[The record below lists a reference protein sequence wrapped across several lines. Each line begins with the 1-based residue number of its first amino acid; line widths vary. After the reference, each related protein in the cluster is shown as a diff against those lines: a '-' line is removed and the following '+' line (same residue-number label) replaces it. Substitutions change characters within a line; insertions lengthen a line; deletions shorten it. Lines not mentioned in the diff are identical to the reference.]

1 MVAIV
6 SGMQSGLNLGSR
18 EVLGSSGLIGNPLQG
33 RNGQG
38 VYVNVGNG
46 LLVVQKQDDLL
57 VSRGHDA
64 AVLRTYNSGG
74 LFNDDNGDNWASG
87 VVSLRVAGV
96 PNAAGSTVQRVDRDG
111 STATYAFDAA
121 RGVYVTT
128 EGAGAHDSIGYIAT
142 DAQFEWRDGST
153 GATQRFEGSGQYR
166 LLASSDA
173 GGNACSYAY
182 GAAGFL
188 SSVTTASGESTFYD
202 YAGGNLSQVRT
213 VAGGLTTT
221 RVRYGYDASSRLAI
235 VTVDLTPGDNSVADG
250 KVYQTTYGYDGA
262 SKRIATI
269 GQSDGTSLAFTYVDV
284 GGGNFKVASVRDALN
299 QTSTFAYGAGFT
311 TVTDPLGL
319 VTRYDYDAAGQLTQI
334 TAPAVAGVA
343 ASKQFAY
350 NASGDVVSMTDGEG
364 RSVAFQYDANG
375 NQVLQRDSAGN
386 TVTRTFDARNQL
398 LTETMYRQP
407 DPDGAGAAL
416 AGLPETTRHAYD
428 AAGRNLLRFTV
439 TGEGRVTEYRYNGF
453 GEQVSAI
460 VFTAGTYA
468 VGALAADAP
477 LSEAQLVAW
486 AATQDA
492 AATQRTD
499 FAHDARGQ
507 LQTRTTYAR
516 VAASGEGVLDGSQSV
531 ERHVYD
537 SAGMLLQTVSP
548 GNGSTSFTYDGLGR
562 SLSRTNA
569 LGQVELT
576 QHDDAG
582 RKTLLTLASGL
593 VTTSAYDAAGRLI
606 GVAQSSP
613 AAGALGETRYF
624 YDADN
629 RLRMTQDPTG
639 IRTWI
644 LYDEAGRKTADVDGN
659 GTMTEYSYDRAGQL
673 VRTMAWGTAVNT
685 ALLVDASGLP
695 ILSATAATVRPAES
709 AGDGATWRQYDGAN
723 RLVRVAEH
731 RGMMARAAVTETRYD
746 GGSRIVEVVRYA
758 NTVPTDGSAG
768 SVTLGAVPLPAAST
782 QDRMSRNFH
791 DAEGRLAGAL
801 DAEGY
806 LTTFRYTAAGEL
818 AERTAYRTQTDAT
831 LRATGTL
838 AQLTPGA
845 TPGDVREM
853 WLYDGRGQR
862 VAHVDG
868 EGFLTENVYDANGNL
883 AQSIRYANRV
893 TSAVT
898 VGSIVASIRPSA
910 NASDRITTRAHDAL
924 DRLVQ
929 ETSPEGMLTQYGY
942 DTAGNLTSTVRAVG
956 TTEVRSL
963 LARYDVQGRLTD
975 ELSAQGAALLT
986 GGQTQ
991 AQVDAVWAQHATTYT
1006 YDAASRKTSA
1016 TDALGNRT
1024 LFFYDAD
1031 GALTH
1036 SVNALGEVQETRYDA
1051 RGRVTERIA
1060 YANRIGT
1067 SGFVGGLV
1075 PNALKATLDAAA
1087 NTSTDSRTTITYTR
1101 DSQVA
1106 SSTDA
1111 VGTLTTTG
1119 YNAFA
1124 EETSTHVAGA
1134 ALNTLTTYTVD
1145 KRGLRTGTVQDPA
1158 GLNAVMSAVYD
1169 AFGREVRSTD
1179 ANGRIREQT
1188 YDRMGRLVMTREP
1201 SNALRSTTY
1210 DAFGRVLTRTD
1221 ALGNATSYAYDAS
1234 ARTVSVTTA
1243 EGLVTTTTY
1252 TRHGQVQSIRDAKGQ
1267 VTSYSYDRDG
1277 RLVQKATPHTTSSSA
1292 YDAAGRLTE
1301 ATDAAGN
1308 KVAYNYDAAN
1318 RVLTRR
1324 VDPIGL
1330 NLVTTYQYDAKG
1342 QRISTTDPNNVITT
1356 TEFDRK
1362 GQVLKQTVD
1371 PAGLNL
1377 QTLYTYDARGNTLTV
1392 RSPGGTVTQY
1402 VYDSQ
1407 GRRTQERVDPA
1418 GLNLLRSWTYDAAG
1432 NVLSSTDARANVTRY
1447 AYDANDRMVFTLD
1460 PLGNV
1465 RQNTYDAEGRIAQT
1479 VAYAAPIGMTGL
1491 PATPTAGQIQPLLWS
1506 QPSLDA
1512 VEHRVYDRDG
1522 RLAATVDGTG
1532 AVVRYTY
1539 DANGNL
1545 VARTAHAARVD
1556 LALWTPG
1563 TVPVPA
1569 ADPSLDE
1576 TVRTVYDGLNRAV
1589 YSVDGTGAVVSMVY
1603 DGNGNVLQRTAFA
1616 APVPATTVLTAEG
1629 LAAAVAS
1636 IASPGRDATVR
1647 NTYDAAGRLTWTED
1661 GMGAV
1666 SQRVYDGN
1674 GNVVRQVA
1682 YATPIGAAAS
1692 ASSVAV
1698 SDIDRSTAM
1707 AYDSANR
1714 MVFQVDALRGVTEQ
1728 AFDADGRVIMRRAYA
1743 KPIPS
1748 IPVLGTPG
1756 TVSAIR
1762 TALAADSAVDR
1773 TTRYGY
1779 DGAGR
1784 LVLVIDPMGSASETR
1799 YDAAGN
1805 STSVTAYA
1813 ETADARGLPATAGL
1827 ASLKALV
1834 IATEGRDRV
1843 TRMAYD
1849 AAGQRVYT
1857 VDAARA
1863 VTASEYDGVGR
1874 VVRRTQ
1880 YAKPL
1885 ASASAETASAISLA
1899 IEADPANDRA
1909 ETHGYN
1915 AAGQLV
1921 SSTDALNATESFRYD
1936 GLGRKLSFTNKKGST
1951 WTHAYDAAGRL
1962 VTETSPKVD
1971 LTSAQADASDNIT
1984 LSPTANEGVVTRLAY
1999 DALGNLTQ
2007 RTEAAGRAEERTTRY
2022 EYDALG
2028 RQVRV
2033 VFPPVSIYNSAGDAV
2048 TSNGAIGVATRVETP
2063 KPLET
2068 RTFYD
2073 ALGNAVASRD
2083 VADAVQQKAYDLLGR
2098 VAYEVD
2104 AAGYVTGYA
2113 RNAFGDVT
2121 TLTRY
2126 GVATALANGVVTQA
2140 SHAVTRAQ
2148 VEAAIRALGVD
2159 HSKDRV
2165 LATTYDRAGRA
2176 TEVTQPSAFAYDP
2189 GGPAGSQA
2197 RVSAARTQNVYDAF
2211 GQRVQVKVLRNEAA
2225 NTWATTTS
2233 YFDLAGRETQT
2244 VDALGYLT
2252 KREFDLAGNLTLQNE
2267 FATAVASPWTVASFG
2282 VPASSE
2288 DDRAIRYT
2296 YDRLNRK
2303 VAETRLQVEYSTAP
2317 DAVSARGEL
2326 TTTYAY
2332 DAVGN
2337 QVRATDAA
2345 GNSTYT
2351 AFDALG
2357 RTTAVT
2363 APARSSTVD
2372 GSTLSPLTVFRRDA
2386 HGNVVAK
2393 VEYARGAAGT
2403 GPTPVA
2409 PDAADRT
2416 TFAVYDSHGRST
2428 QTTDANDAKEFFS
2441 YDAHGHVAKKWQGVT
2456 GSDGTVSTAFE
2467 LNFYDKLGQ
2476 LVETRRPAST
2486 SMFQGGVIATTTQVQ
2501 AGVISTGLEYNA
2513 FGELTRKGT
2522 QGDRQE
2528 YFDYDNAGRL
2538 WRTNTGD
2545 GVDRIR
2551 LYDLQGNATAEIRSS
2566 GVGRDNV
2573 DMTSFVNAQAAHE
2586 NPYTRRIDIHY
2597 DLLGRVTSKEE
2608 AARQEEQGG
2617 ASVQR
2622 QFTTASATTTLVA
2635 MRTEEFPATY
2645 RNEVRLSWNSLARL
2659 GNGDVKVYLEY
2670 RTPNVLDEST
2680 IYPGALISY
2689 SSGILSGGDA
2699 ETGAFLNL
2707 GISESTIGEVTRIVV
2722 FKKDASGGWQTVL
2735 DQQPGHGSHDIAIAA
2750 PIDGRSGVK
2759 LEMRA
2764 AGSAG
2769 DTGWWT
2775 PGLVNFGAAVRADFN
2790 GLSPGNYE
2798 YRAKIVPP
2806 SEPER
2811 VIATG
2816 TLAVT
2821 QPPLNNITVPISFG
2835 PAGSAS
2841 VLAWATPGTGVSQVL
2856 RYRVNGSTGAWAE
2869 LPVQYYGSTLNGV
2882 DAAALTPT
2890 TYQYELLW
2898 TIKGQG
2904 VPSSHATGTFTIV
2917 PPQPAYWVPPS
2928 NLPPINGL
2936 AGFLVSGQPGFQ
2948 WNAVDATTAQYR
2960 VPGGTWTNLT
2970 IDSSLALK
2978 DEAGIAYGGTERAS
2992 MAGIPLGTYE
3002 VGVFKGSPATAQATG
3017 TITLHASSGYYTTV
3031 YVQVYMER
3039 PRTYTVGGVTYYERD
3054 EAGNIIY
3061 EWAWVSQPQQVWVNG
3076 TMQTPLMTVTTPPY
3090 SAGYWVP
3097 ATRAQFQAT
3106 VSTATGTA
3114 AISSISDAVVNQAAV
3129 LNGDTRWLRP
3139 VVLQNTDRWG
3149 NVVSITDPRSSAWKT
3164 TYRYNANNQMVQ
3176 QTLPDAG
3183 AGAAV
3188 TSVFYDEF
3196 GRQVALRD
3204 ARGYVNGQVFDASG
3218 NLVRE
3223 VHADTGVIS
3232 HAFNAFGEKVRTIDA
3247 EDKAVSY
3254 TYDKAGNLLRMDKGV
3269 ASVYVA
3275 QRMADPNGV
3284 LSTIDSQAVQVG
3296 TPNMVESWTYDQLG
3310 RKLSHTN
3317 GNGEVL
3323 SYAYDLAGNLVA
3335 TTQPMGQVVR
3345 AAFDAQGRKIAEV
3358 DANGNP
3364 STWSY
3369 DYFGQL
3375 NEHVDLGG
3383 AKYTYIYDRA
3393 RQLIEQSNT
3402 PRGQRLQ
3409 YAYDA
3414 AGQVTMIYDASMG
3427 KTSTYMYDLAGRKIR
3442 ERVVQNGVTYQDN
3455 HLAYDALGRLRDVAD
3470 ARAHVSMDY
3479 DSVGNR
3485 TRVASTLNYLGTG
3498 GETAASSVRFFQYD
3512 SMNRQVVVDA
3522 VDAAGSLSPAQ
3533 GHRITYDR
3541 NGNRKTDTYWGNVV
3555 TTSVALTAVTT
3566 DSESNY
3572 GDTTTVVFSTG
3583 TGWTTEEY
3591 RYDALDRLQSVFKDG
3606 VQIDLRRYDAAG
3618 RVVQSGAP
3626 ASLPLGYA
3634 QAVNQGLAPDE
3645 MNGHERRVNLYDPN
3659 GRLLRQRVFN
3669 PDGSEKFEVSWER
3682 DLPLARP
3689 KLLRPPEYWY
3699 ADGYDNAGNVL
3710 GYVVRGSDWT
3720 VKKYTTMLD
3729 RYEGYQARVT
3739 SGIST
3744 PLQSGSSTQEY
3755 DANGFLIG
3763 VSDTTQPK
3771 NNRSFVNDASGRA
3784 LFVNQGGNIQRQ
3796 MIVNGEVLGIYGV
3809 GVDPNKPVNGIENNP
3824 SFANL
3829 VDFDFGYSKI
3839 TANYPNAAPGAYTI
3853 RTGDTLQTIAQSAF
3867 GDSALWYRIAEA
3879 NGLRS
3884 NSDLRVGQ
3892 TLNIP
3897 NLVGAVHNNS
3907 TTFKPYDPSRI
3918 EGDKAPNLPA
3928 PKAKKKN
3935 LLGQF
3940 LMIVV
3945 AIVVAIYTAGAM
3957 SGVATG
3963 FAETMSAGMGLI
3975 TGGAAGGWM
3984 GITAATAVGTGST
3997 LVGTMAASAAAGSM
4011 ASQLAGLAT
4020 GTIDD
4025 FDWKG
4030 VALSAL
4036 SSGVTAGMGG
4046 SIADG
4051 VTKATGYSFL
4061 GAAAQAAVNNAI
4073 TQGIAVVTGLQSRF
4087 DWNGVA
4093 ASSVSAGVGQTV
4105 GPLFGQAFGSTAAGQ
4120 FGARLATGLVAGA
4133 AAAVARG
4140 GKVVVQQ
4147 VAVDAF
4153 GNALGQSLAEGANG
4167 IGKPAEPSEDVLGD
4181 FIAKNNNWAHVDV
4194 GPAPVLVEGRTFS
4207 EDAALR
4213 RWRSDPYSVR
4223 RAADIAPQVSGAAAL
4238 DLGQAHDQWAAT
4250 GRKPVYDFGDP
4261 FEVDGEG
4268 LLAQNLVR
4276 VVRGNGV
4283 RPATVNGISVNS
4295 RAEALLNAAAE
4306 GDISGMGNLHRDYK
4320 LLGALMNEGMRD
4332 DALKD
4337 LKKQLQDRLG
4347 VMRNVPS
4354 EETLGARL
4362 GMGADGVARYDKAD
4376 LIDRYSDALRKVGLA
4391 QQGVIE
4397 LDYKNFDIRTIGNA
4411 KLTPAQYLSEV
4422 ETRYQRAFARGVE
4435 LGEQG
4440 YARSE
4445 LRYPVDMPK
4454 QLQVGLFADNIGR
4467 EALVRYNQALG
4478 VPEGPGQILSLNRW
4492 AYDPQGTGQ
4501 FVRHDVLVDF
4511 GPNQRYWIDGK
4522 TSLMQSQISAKQFET
4537 FYRYTNAAGGKVATP
4552 QGLFNVLP
4560 NGKVRR

>member
-6 SGMQSGLNLGSR
+6 SGMQAGLNLGSR
-18 EVLGSSGLIGNPLQG
+18 EVLGSSGLIGNALEG

-74 LFNDDNGDNWASG
+74 VFNDDNGDNWTSG
-87 VVSLRVAGV
+87 VVSLRLAGAL
-96 PNAAGSTVQRVDRDG
+96 NAAGSTVQRVDRDG
-111 STATYAFDAA
+111 STATYTFDAA
-121 RGVYVTT
+121 RNLYVTT
-128 EGAGAHDSIGYIAT
+128 EGAGAHDSIAYVAA

-166 LLASSDA
+166 LLASRDA
-173 GGNACSYAY
+173 SGVACTYAY
-182 GAAGFL
+182 GAGGFL
-188 SSVTTASGESTFYD
+188 SSVTTASGESIFYD
-202 YAGGNLSQVRT
+202 YAGANLSQVRT
-213 VAGGLTTT
+213 VAGGVTTT
-221 RVRYGYDASSRLAI
+221 RVRYGYDAANRLAA

-250 KVYQTTYGYDGA
+250 KVYQTTYAYDGT
-262 SKRIATI
+262 SRRIATI
-269 GQSDGTSLAFTYVDV
+269 GQSDGTSLAFTYVDL
-284 GGGNFKVASVRDALN
+284 GGGNFKVASVRDGLN

-319 VTRYDYDAAGQLTQI
+319 VTRYDYDAAGQLTKV

-343 ASKQFAY
+343 ATKQFAY
-350 NASGDVVSMTDGEG
+350 SASGDVASVTDGEG
-364 RSVAFQYDANG
+364 RSVTFQYDANG
-375 NQVLQRDSAGN
+375 NQVLQRDPAGN

-398 LTETMYRQP
+398 LTETVYRQP

-416 AGLPETTRHAYD
+416 PGLPETTRHAYD

-468 VGALAADAP
+468 LGALAAEAP
-477 LSEAQLVAW
+477 LSEAQLAAW
-486 AATQDA
+486 AATQDPA
-492 AATQRTD
+492 KTQRTD
-499 FAHDARGQ
+499 FAYDARGQ
-507 LQTRTTYAR
+507 VQSRTTYAR
-516 VAASGEGVLDGSQSV
+516 VAATGEGVLDGSQSL
-531 ERHVYD
+531 ERYVYD
-537 SAGMLLQTVSP
+537 SAGLRLQTVSP
-548 GNGSTSFTYDGLGR
+548 GNGNTNFTYDGLGR

-576 QHDDAG
+576 QYDDAG
-582 RKTLLTLASGL
+582 RKTLVTLASGL
-593 VTTSAYDAAGRLI
+593 VTTSAFDAAGRLVS
-606 GVAQSSP
+606 VAQSSP

-624 YDADN
+624 YDAAN

-639 IRTWI
+639 IRTWS

-659 GTMTEYSYDRAGQL
+659 GTMNEYSYDRAGQL

-685 ALLVDASGLP
+685 ALLVDAAGLP

-709 AGDGATWRQYDGAN
+709 AADGAIWRQYDGAN

-731 RGMMARAAVTETRYD
+731 RGTMARAAVTETRYD
-746 GGSRIVEVVRYA
+746 GASRIVEVVRYA

-768 SVTLGAVPLPAAST
+768 SVALGAVPLPAAST
-782 QDRMSRNFH
+782 QDRSSRNFH
-791 DAEGRLAGAL
+791 DADGRLAGTL

-806 LTTFRYTAAGEL
+806 LTTFRYTATGEL
-818 AERTAYRTQTDAT
+818 AERTAYTTQTNAT

-845 TPGDVREM
+845 TPGDVRQM
-853 WLYDGRGQR
+853 WLYDGKRQR

-883 AQSIRYANRV
+883 AQAIRYANRV

-898 VGSIVASIRPSA
+898 VSSFVASIRPPA
-910 NASDRITTRAHDAL
+910 TASDRATTRAYDAL

-929 ETSPEGMLTQYGY
+929 ETSPEGVVTQYAY

-963 LARYDVQGRLTD
+963 LARYDVQGRLAA

-1006 YDAASRKTSA
+1006 YDAASRRASA

-1024 LFFYDAD
+1024 LFFYNAD

-1051 RGRVTERIA
+1051 RGRVTEQIA
-1060 YANRIGT
+1060 YAKRIGT

-1075 PNALKATLDAAA
+1075 PNALTTALGAAA

-1111 VGTLTTTG
+1111 VGTVTTTG

-1124 EETSTHVAGA
+1124 EESSTHVAGA
-1134 ALNTLTTYTVD
+1134 AFNTLATYTVD
-1145 KRGLRTGTVQDPA
+1145 KRGQRTGTVQDPA
-1158 GLNAVMSAVYD
+1158 GVNAVTSAVYD
-1169 AFGREVRSTD
+1169 AFGREVRSIG
-1179 ANGRIREQT
+1179 ANGGVREQT
-1188 YDRMGRLVMTREP
+1188 YDRTGRVVMTRDP

-1210 DAFGRVLTRTD
+1210 DAFGRVLTQTD
-1221 ALGNATSYAYDAS
+1221 ALGNVTSYAYNAS
-1234 ARTVSVTTA
+1234 ARTMSVTTA
-1243 EGLVTTTTY
+1243 EGLVTTTTH

-1267 VTSYSYDRDG
+1267 VTSYTYDRDG
-1277 RLVQKATPHTTSSSA
+1277 RLLQTATPHTTSSSA

-1301 ATDAAGN
+1301 AIDAAGN
-1308 KVAYNYDAAN
+1308 RVAYSYDAAN

-1324 VDPIGL
+1324 VDPLGL
-1330 NLVTTYQYDAKG
+1330 NLLTTYQYDAKG
-1342 QRISTTDPNNVITT
+1342 QRVSTTDANNVITT
-1356 TEFDRK
+1356 TEFDRR

-1371 PAGLNL
+1371 PGGLSL
-1377 QTLYTYDARGNTLTV
+1377 ETLYTYDARGNTLTV
-1392 RSPGGTVTQY
+1392 RSPGGSVTQY
-1402 VYDSQ
+1402 VYDTQ

-1418 GLNLLRSWTYDAAG
+1418 GLNLLRSWTYDAGG

-1447 AYDANDRMVFTLD
+1447 AYDANDRLVFTLD

-1465 RQNTYDAEGRIAQT
+1465 RQHTYDAEGRVAKT
-1479 VAYAAPIGMTGL
+1479 VAYAAPIVTTGL
-1491 PATPTAGQIQPLLWS
+1491 PAIPTAAQIQPLLS
-1506 QPSLDA
+1506 SRPAQDA
-1512 VEHRVYDRDG
+1512 VEHRVHDKDG
-1522 RLAATVDGTG
+1522 RLAARVDGTG

-1545 VARTAHAARVD
+1545 VARTAHAARLN

-1563 TVPVPA
+1563 TVPVPV

-1576 TVRTVYDGLNRAV
+1576 TVHTVYDGLNRAV
-1589 YSVDGTGAVVSMVY
+1589 YSVDATGAVVSMAY

-1616 APVPATTVLTAEG
+1616 GVVPVTTALTADA
-1629 LAAAVAS
+1629 LAAAVAL

-1647 NTYDAAGRLTWTED
+1647 NTYDAAGRLTWTVD

-1682 YATPIGAAAS
+1682 YATAIGAAAS
-1692 ASSVAV
+1692 ASSVAA
-1698 SDIDRSTAM
+1698 SANDRSTAM

-1714 MVFQVDALRGVTEQ
+1714 MVFQVDTLRGVTEQ
-1728 AFDADGRVIMRRAYA
+1728 AFDADGRVIMRTAYA
-1743 KPIPS
+1743 NPIAS
-1748 IPVLGTPG
+1748 IPVLGTSG
-1756 TVSAIR
+1756 TASAIR
-1762 TALAADSAVDR
+1762 SAVGANAAVDR

-1784 LVLVIDPMGSASETR
+1784 LALAIDAMGSAFETR

-1805 STSVTAYA
+1805 ATSVIAYA
-1813 ETADARGLPATAGL
+1813 KAVNAQGLPVTAGL

-1834 IATEGRDRV
+1834 IASEGLDRV
-1843 TRMAYD
+1843 NRTAYD

-1874 VVRRTQ
+1874 LVRRTQ

-1885 ASASAETASAISLA
+1885 ASSGAETASAISLA
-1899 IEADPANDRA
+1899 IQPDPANDRA

-1921 SSTDALNATESFRYD
+1921 SSTDALNATESFTYD
-1936 GLGRKLSFTNKKGST
+1936 GLGRKLTLTNKKGST
-1951 WTHAYDAAGRL
+1951 WTYAYDAAGRL
-1962 VTETSPKVD
+1962 LTETSPKVD
-1971 LTSAQADASDNIT
+1971 LTFAEADASGNIT
-1984 LSPTANEGVVTRLAY
+1984 LSPAANEGVVTRLAY

-2007 RTEAAGRAEERTTRY
+2007 RTEAAGRPEARTTRY

-2033 VFPPVSIYNSAGDAV
+2033 VFPAVHVYNAAGDAV
-2048 TSNGAIGVATRVETP
+2048 TSNGAIGVATRVETL

-2068 RTFYD
+2068 RTIYD

-2083 VADAVQQKAYDLLGR
+2083 VADAVGHKAYDLLGR

-2104 AAGYVTGYA
+2104 AAGYVTGYV
-2113 RNAFGDVT
+2113 RNSFGDVT

-2126 GVATALANGVVTQA
+2126 GAATALANAIVTEA
-2140 SHAVTRAQ
+2140 SQAVTRTQ
-2148 VEAAIRALGVD
+2148 VEAAIGAVGVD

-2176 TEVTQPSAFAYDP
+2176 TEVTQASAFAYDP

-2233 YFDLAGRETQT
+2233 YFDLAGRETET

-2252 KREFDLAGNLTLQNE
+2252 KREFDVAGNLTLQKE
-2267 FATAVASPWTVASFG
+2267 YATALASPWTTASFG
-2282 VPASSE
+2282 VPATSV

-2303 VAETRLQVEYSTAP
+2303 VAETRLQVEHSTTA
-2317 DAVSARGEL
+2317 DAVSARGDL
-2326 TTTYAY
+2326 ATTYAY

-2357 RTTAVT
+2357 RITAVT
-2363 APARSSTVD
+2363 APARNSTVD

-2403 GPTPVA
+2403 GPSPVA
-2409 PDAADRT
+2409 ADAADRT
-2416 TFAVYDSHGRST
+2416 TLAVYDSHGRST
-2428 QTTDANDAKEFFS
+2428 QTTHANDAKEFFS

-2456 GSDGTVSTAFE
+2456 GSDGTVRTAFE

-2476 LVETRRPAST
+2476 LVETRTPAST
-2486 SMFQGGVIATTTQVQ
+2486 SVFQAGGIATMTQVQ
-2501 AGVISTGLEYNA
+2501 AGVISTGLEYNG
-2513 FGELTRKGT
+2513 FGEITRKGT
-2522 QGDRQE
+2522 QGGRQE

-2573 DMTSFVNAQAAHE
+2573 AVTTFASAQAAHE
-2586 NPYTRRIDIHY
+2586 NPYTRRTDTHY
-2597 DLLGRVTSKEE
+2597 DLLGRVTKKED
-2608 AARQEEQGG
+2608 AARQEVQGG

-2622 QFTTASATTTLVA
+2622 QFTTATATTTLVA
-2635 MRTEEFPATY
+2635 VRTEEFPATY

-2670 RTPNVLDEST
+2670 RTPNVLDEGT
-2680 IYPGALISY
+2680 IYPGALVSY

-2722 FKKDASGGWQTVL
+2722 FKKDAAGGWQTVI
-2735 DQQPGHGSHDIAIAA
+2735 DQQPGYGSYDIAIAA

-2759 LEMRA
+2759 LEMRT

-2775 PGLVNFGAAVRADFN
+2775 PGLVNFGAAIRADLN

-2798 YRAKIVPP
+2798 YRAKIIPV

-2816 TLAVT
+2816 TLSVT

-2835 PAGSAS
+2835 PAGTPS
-2841 VLAWATPGTGVSQVL
+2841 VLAWATPGTGVAQVL

-2882 DAAALTPT
+2882 DASALTAT

-2928 NLPPINGL
+2928 NLPNITGL
-2936 AGFLVSGQPGFQ
+2936 AGVLVSGQPAFQ
-2948 WNAVDATTAQYR
+2948 WNAVDAATAQYR

-2978 DEAGIAYGGTERAS
+2978 DEAGIIYGGTDRAS

-3002 VGVFKGSPATAQATG
+3002 VRVFKGSPATAQATG

-3039 PRTYTVGGVTYYERD
+3039 ARTYTVGGVTYYEKD
-3054 EAGNIIY
+3054 EDGNIIY

-3106 VSTATGTA
+3106 VSTVTGST
-3114 AISSISDAVVNQAAV
+3114 AISSISDAVVNQAAA

-3183 AGAAV
+3183 AGGAI
-3188 TSVFYDEF
+3188 TSVFYDAL
-3196 GRQVALRD
+3196 GRQVAVRD

-3223 VHADTGVIS
+3223 VHADTGVVT

-3247 EDKAVSY
+3247 EGKVVSS
-3254 TYDKAGNLLRMDKGV
+3254 TYDKVGNLLQVHRGV
-3269 ASVYVA
+3269 ADVYKA
-3275 QRMADPNGV
+3275 QRVLDANGV
-3284 LSTIDSQAVQVG
+3284 PVTISGEALKVDTRSI
-3296 TPNMVESWTYDQLG
+3296 VESWTYDQLG

-3323 SYAYDLAGNLVA
+3323 SYAYDLAGNLVG
-3335 TTQPMGQVVR
+3335 TTQPLGQAVR
-3345 AAFDAQGRKIAEV
+3345 AAFDAQGRKVTEV
-3358 DANGNP
+3358 DANGKA
-3364 STWSY
+3364 STWAY

-3375 NEHVDLGG
+3375 KAHVDLGG
-3383 AKYTYIYDRA
+3383 ASYLYTYDHA
-3393 RQLIEQSNT
+3393 RQLLEQSNS
-3402 PRGQRLQ
+3402 RGQRLQ

-3414 AGQVTMIYDASMG
+3414 AGQVTMAYDAAVN
-3427 KTSTYMYDLAGRKIR
+3427 KTTTYLYDLSGRRIR

-3455 HLAYDALGRLRDVAD
+3455 HLAYDARGYLRDVAD
-3470 ARAHVSMDY
+3470 ARSHVSMDY

-3485 TRVASTLNYLGTG
+3485 TQVFTTVNYIGTG
-3498 GETAASSVRFFQYD
+3498 GETTKSSTRFFQYD

-3522 VDAAGSLSPAQ
+3522 ADAVGNLNSAQ
-3533 GHRITYDR
+3533 GHRISYDK

-3555 TTSVALTAVTT
+3555 KTSFALAGVTS
-3566 DSESNY
+3566 DSESPS
-3572 GDTTTVVFSTG
+3572 GATVTTVYSAVE
-3583 TGWTTEEY
+3583 GWTTEEY
-3591 RYDALDRLQSVFKDG
+3591 RYDALDRLESVFKDG
-3606 VQIDLRRYDAAG
+3606 MKIDLRRYDGAG

-3626 ASLPLGYA
+3626 VDLPVGYA
-3634 QAVNQGLAPDE
+3634 DAANLGLAPDE
-3645 MNGHERRVNLYDPN
+3645 MNGKERRVNLYDAN

-3669 PDGSEKFEVSWER
+3669 ADGTEKFEMSWER
-3682 DLPLARP
+3682 DAPIAAKLTLPTFAP
-3689 KLLRPPEYWY
+3689 VFWY

-3710 GYVVRGSDWT
+3710 GYVVRGAGWT
-3720 VKKYTTMLD
+3720 TNKYTTSLKLF
-3729 RYEGYQARVT
+3729 EGYQAGETR
-3739 SGIST
+3739 GEST
-3744 PLQSGSSTQEY
+3744 RLQSGSSTQEH
-3755 DANGFLIG
+3755 DNNGFL
-3763 VSDTTQPK
+3763 VRVTDTTQPK
-3771 NNRSFVNDASGRA
+3771 NNRWFVNDANGRA

-3796 MIVNGEVLGIYGV
+3796 MIVNGEMLGIYGV

-3879 NGLRS
+3879 NGLSS
-3884 NSDLRVGQ
+3884 NNDLRVGQ

-3897 NLVGAVHNNS
+3897 NLAGTVHNNS

-3918 EGDKAPNLPA
+3918 EGDKSPNLPA
-3928 PKAKKKN
+3928 PKAKKKGGFFRQ
-3935 LLGQF
+3935 L
-3940 LMIVV
+3940 IV
-3945 AIVVAIYTAGAM
+3945 AIVAFVMIAIAGPYAGPIGSALIASFVSQVTAVAMGVREDLSARQMGVAALTAGVGEYV
-3957 SGVATG
+3957 SS
-3963 FAETMSAGMGLI
+3963 FAAD
-3975 TGGAAGGWM
+3975 AGGWIAEKGLGQVM
-3984 GITAATAVGTGST
+3984 VKGAVASALGQGVAVAVG
-3997 LVGTMAASAAAGSM
+3997 
-4011 ASQLAGLAT
+4011 
-4020 GTIDD
+4020 
-4025 FDWKG
+4025 
-4030 VALSAL
+4030 
-4036 SSGVTAGMGG
+4036 
-4046 SIADG
+4046 
-4051 VTKATGYSFL
+4051 
-4061 GAAAQAAVNNAI
+4061 
-4073 TQGIAVVTGLQSRF
+4073 LQKRF
-4087 DWNGVA
+4087 DWRAVA
-4093 ASSVSAGVGQTV
+4093 ASGPAAGV
-4105 GPLFGQAFGSTAAGQ
+4105 
-4120 FGARLATGLVAGA
+4120 
-4133 AAAVARG
+4133 AAAVAGALSPGVEGTEGYPRVDDDGNPMPGAPDSDGGRYYRGPFGSQVPNHHTQLASAVASRMAGSLTASIARG
-4140 GKVVVQQ
+4140 GRVRASEIAADV
-4147 VAVDAF
+4147 F
-4153 GNALGQSLAEGANG
+4153 GNALGQSIAASSNGAPTT
-4167 IGKPAEPSEDVLGD
+4167 PAQSGADDPLGH

-4194 GPAPVLVEGRTFS
+4194 QAVAQQQQRDALYGWNTGNDGLGFKPIDGISIPRMRYQGMVSDDLRTFS
-4207 EDAALR
+4207 DSA
-4213 RWRSDPYSVR
+4213 DPDGISPLGGEADGPARVAFLGGLLSPANPAHPLNPLNPATGGTRGYTPIRPDGAGGPPPYDIVR
-4223 RAADIAPQVSGAAAL
+4223 ERPSGAPGFAQANPSLGLGTPPQLMPDKPWFDKAIEGMPIGAKAAAAL
-4238 DLGQAHDQWAAT
+4238 VQTITTKVGEALSTTSPSDSNGAGVRAY
-4250 GRKPVYDFGDP
+4250 P
-4261 FEVDGEG
+4261 DGSLRTPDGKFASVAGMPAPGTVNASNYAEF
-4268 LLAQNLVR
+4268 LKK
-4276 VVRGNGV
+4276 NGV
-4283 RPATVNGISVNS
+4283 DVVGTELEVTGP
-4295 RAEALLNAAAE
+4295 
-4306 GDISGMGNLHRDYK
+4306 
-4320 LLGALMNEGMRD
+4320 
-4332 DALKD
+4332 
-4337 LKKQLQDRLG
+4337 LG
-4347 VMRNVPS
+4347 VRKYDIGTRNPDGTIFGIEIKS
-4354 EETLGARL
+4354 GGAT
-4362 GMGADGVARYDKAD
+4362 K
-4376 LIDRYSDALRKVGLA
+4376 SW
-4391 QQGVIE
+4391 
-4397 LDYKNFDIRTIGNA
+4397 
-4411 KLTPAQYLSEV
+4411 
-4422 ETRYQRAFARGVE
+4422 YQE
-4435 LGEQG
+4435 IT
-4440 YARSE
+4440 
-4445 LRYPVDMPK
+4445 DMY
-4454 QLQVGLFADNIGR
+4454 V
-4467 EALVRYNQALG
+4467 
-4478 VPEGPGQILSLNRW
+4478 NR
-4492 AYDPQGTGQ
+4492 
-4501 FVRHDVLVDF
+4501 F
-4511 GPNQRYWIDGK
+4511 G
-4522 TSLMQSQISAKQFET
+4522 
-4537 FYRYTNAAGGKVATP
+4537 AAGRGRIEGQRVT
-4552 QGLFNVLP
+4552 GSMTIYLP
-4560 NGKVRR
+4560 PGGR